1 MCSSDLQ
8 LEHSRLLTTLQS
20 LQSMQLVRRQP
31 ERFTPLA
38 FPLIVARLRE
48 KLSSEK
54 LSDRIARMT
63 LQLES
68 AAGR

>member
-1 MCSSDLQ
+1 
-8 LEHSRLLTTLQS
+8 SRLVRTLQHM
-20 LQSMQLVRRQP
+20 QQMQLVRRQP
-31 ERFTPLA
+31 QRFTPLA

-63 LQLES
+63 MQLES
-68 AAGR
+68 AADR

>member
-1 MCSSDLQ
+1 VMERQ
-8 LEHSRLLTTLQS
+8 LEHSRLVRTLQD
-20 LQSMQLVRRQP
+20 LQRMTVIRKQP
-31 ERFTPLA
+31 ARFTPLA

-68 AAGR
+68 AAGKH